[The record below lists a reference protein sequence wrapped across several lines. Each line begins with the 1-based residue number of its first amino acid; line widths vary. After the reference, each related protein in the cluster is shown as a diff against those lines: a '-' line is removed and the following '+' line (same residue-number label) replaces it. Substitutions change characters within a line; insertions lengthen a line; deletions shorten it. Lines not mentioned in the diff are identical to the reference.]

1 MPLFQR
7 AIYDRVIP
15 NLALDSLWAL
25 SIGAVIALAFEFALR
40 GARSNFIEAQGL
52 RVAQQ
57 VQARV
62 MTAVLQAQLAKAPR
76 NTGAALVALR
86 DIEGMALLAPA
97 AIATFLVDL
106 PFFLIFVAAIALIAG
121 PIALCVVAGAAALV
135 VIGLASLKGAG
146 AASARNIQLSRARN
160 NLVVDVV
167 DGLST
172 IKANQAEGKFARQW
186 AVVCDHLAMS
196 GHDVRKTSE
205 VAMSASG
212 FAVQAVTVAAI
223 IVGVLL
229 VKAGDLSAGALIAS
243 TLLAGRA
250 MAPISTAVAL
260 STRAYQSLSQFKVMA
275 ELLALPPER
284 EDPRA
289 SIAHAPRL
297 GRYDLRNV
305 EVTYEGSEEPA
316 LRDVSLKLEA
326 GERIGVIGRS
336 GSGKTTLLQILAGLA
351 TPTRGSILV
360 DGHNLH
366 HFRMETIRTG
376 IAYAAQDACLFDA
389 PLRDNVTLGVTGLD
403 AEALERSVRLSG
415 VDQIAQSLP
424 DGFSTRVGP
433 RGSRLS
439 GGQRQ
444 AVILARAFARRAPV
458 LLLDEPTAAMDIQ
471 TEQNA
476 IAGIRAAADGATL
489 IIATHRIELLGLVD
503 RVIWLDAGRIIAD
516 RPRDEILAAFA
527 ARSNATRRGMQA

>member
-1 MPLFQR
+1 MPTLINRLLSHRDRLAEAVRFVEHLGVRPGLSAFWRSRNGRPANSSESGSLDVDVASLARPLTQVLVDLAAHFGADADPIGLSIALPRVDGDLDARAAPIALARLGLQARWSLTPLLEIEALHLPAALELADGGYLLVATRPDPETLEVRNGDGATRRIALASLVPRVTGRLLVLGAADPINGATDADDRAALAKGPRRWILLRFLQDRAIVGQLILASVILNLCSLAMPLFQR

-76 NTGAALVALR
+76 NTGAALVASA
-86 DIEGMALLAPA
+86 IGPA
-97 AIATFLVDL
+97 IMAIAATKMRKNGRSTRKV
-106 PFFLIFVAAIALIAG
+106 AIAMIAG

-260 STRAYQSLSQFKVMA
+260 STRAYQSLSQFKAMA
-275 ELLALPPER
+275 ELLALP
-284 EDPRA
+284 
-289 SIAHAPRL
+289 
-297 GRYDLRNV
+297 
-305 EVTYEGSEEPA
+305 
-316 LRDVSLKLEA
+316 
-326 GERIGVIGRS
+326 
-336 GSGKTTLLQILAGLA
+336 
-351 TPTRGSILV
+351 
-360 DGHNLH
+360 
-366 HFRMETIRTG
+366 
-376 IAYAAQDACLFDA
+376 
-389 PLRDNVTLGVTGLD
+389 
-403 AEALERSVRLSG
+403 
-415 VDQIAQSLP
+415 
-424 DGFSTRVGP
+424 
-433 RGSRLS
+433 
-439 GGQRQ
+439 
-444 AVILARAFARRAPV
+444 
-458 LLLDEPTAAMDIQ
+458 
-471 TEQNA
+471 
-476 IAGIRAAADGATL
+476 
-489 IIATHRIELLGLVD
+489 
-503 RVIWLDAGRIIAD
+503 
-516 RPRDEILAAFA
+516 
-527 ARSNATRRGMQA
+527 